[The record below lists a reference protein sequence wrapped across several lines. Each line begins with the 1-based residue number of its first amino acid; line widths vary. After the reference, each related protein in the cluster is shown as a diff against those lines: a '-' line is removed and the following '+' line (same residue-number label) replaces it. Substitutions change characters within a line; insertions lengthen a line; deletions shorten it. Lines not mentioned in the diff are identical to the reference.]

1 MFLYEPAV
9 NRCLI
14 LGLAKSPSPIFAD
27 PFVELEIRNGPYETC
42 EVAMVASHSHSLRCC
57 HENSTK
63 ETNMITQFTT
73 KKASQ
78 TLFVGLIAVCCGASL
93 APALAQRPVPVKAKQ
108 QYQVSS
114 LPTLGGTSSAGNSV
128 NNQSWVAGYSRL
140 TGNQSRHATLWRNG
154 SLLDLG
160 TLGGP
165 NSSVTW
171 NVKNT
176 EGIIVGISQTADP
189 EPLGE
194 FWSSAAFYS
203 GPYTVG
209 FINLGFVWEQ
219 GQMRGLPNFPGGNNG
234 FATGANNLRQ
244 VVGWAENDVHDPA
257 CVSPQVLQFRPA
269 MWLLGPPDQIRDL
282 PLMSGDTS
290 GAATAINDNGQ
301 IVGIS
306 GICDQAV
313 GRHTAK
319 HAVLWENGG
328 VTDLGNLGAQWW
340 NTPNAINQRGDIVGF
355 AGDPAFVE
363 GDILHAFIWTREDGI
378 RHLKPL
384 RGRVPEHV
392 DSEAY
397 GINES
402 GHVVG
407 VSCDADGVDCR
418 AVIWDHGVYPTDLND
433 LKGTFPT
440 RLETAKDI
448 NDNGEITG
456 RSIDANGVRTVY
468 LAVPVGGK

>member
-1 MFLYEPAV
+1 M
-9 NRCLI
+9 
-14 LGLAKSPSPIFAD
+14 
-27 PFVELEIRNGPYETC
+27 T
-42 EVAMVASHSHSLRCC
+42 
-57 HENSTK
+57 
-63 ETNMITQFTT
+63 TQLTT
-73 KKASQ
+73 KRASKI
-78 TLFVGLIAVCCGASL
+78 LFIVLIALCCGTAL
-93 APALAQRPVPVKAKQ
+93 APALAQGQAAAKVKV
-108 QYQVSS
+108 QYQVSDLDS
-114 LPTLGGTSSAGNSV
+114 LGGTSSGGNSI
-128 NNQSWVAGYSRL
+128 NDQSWVAGYSRL
-140 TGNQSRHATLWRNG
+140 PDRNRHATLWRSG
-154 SLLDLG
+154 VLTDLG

-176 EGIIVGISQTADP
+176 AGIIVGISQTLTP

-194 FWSSAAFYS
+194 WWSSFAFYS
-203 GPYTVG
+203 TPNNIG

-244 VVGWAENDVHDPA
+244 AVGWAENGVHDDA

-269 MWLLGPPDQIRDL
+269 MWSLGPPDQIHDL
-282 PLMSGDTS
+282 PLVPGDSS

-313 GRHTAK
+313 GRHTAR

-328 VTDLGNLGAQWW
+328 VIDLGNLGAQWW
-340 NTPNAINQRGDIVGF
+340 NTPTAINQRGDVVGF

-363 GDILHAFIWTREDGI
+363 GDIVHAFMWTRDDGI

-384 RGRVPEHV
+384 KGRSPEHV

-397 GINES
+397 GINEARQ
-402 GHVVG
+402 VVG
-407 VSCDADGVDCR
+407 VSCDADFVDCR
-418 AVIWDHGVYPTDLND
+418 AVVWDRGNTPIDLNE
-433 LKGTFPT
+433 LKGGFSAH
-440 RLETAKDI
+440 LESAKDI
-448 NDNGEITG
+448 NNKGEITG
-456 RSIDANGVRTVY
+456 RAIDASGVLTAY
-468 LAVPVGGK
+468 LAVPVSKP